1 MSNAQPKSWQARR
14 AAYSRQT
21 GSKTLTPAQARRDA
35 HERNEA
41 KGKRSR

>member
-14 AAYSRQT
+14 AAYVRQN
-21 GSKTLTPAQARRDA
+21 GSKTLTPAQTRRDS

-41 KGKRSR
+41 KGKRA